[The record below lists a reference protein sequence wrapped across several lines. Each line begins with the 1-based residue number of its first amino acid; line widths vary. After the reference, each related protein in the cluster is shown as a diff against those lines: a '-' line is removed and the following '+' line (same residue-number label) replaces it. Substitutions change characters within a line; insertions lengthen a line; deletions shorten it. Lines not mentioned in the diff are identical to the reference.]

1 MSIPDIQSQPD
12 NRKITI
18 DKVGV
23 KGIRY
28 PIVVQDREKGI
39 QHSVADL
46 NIYVEL
52 PHQRR
57 GTHMSRFLEVLNR
70 YHTEVFIDKLDAF
83 LSELKTTLK
92 ADSAY
97 IDIMFPFF
105 VKKKAPVSR
114 VSSLLSYDCNFNA
127 SFKDSFEL
135 WIGVKVPVTTLCPCS
150 KEISVYGAHNQRS
163 EIFIKVRY
171 REFVWLEELIQLA
184 EKHSS
189 CEIYPL
195 LKRSDEK
202 YVTEKAYNNPKFVE
216 DVVRE
221 ITLELNKDK
230 RITGFYVEAENLE
243 SIHAHNAYALI
254 SKS

>member
-12 NRKITI
+12 TRKITI

-28 PIVVQDREKGI
+28 PIVVQDRENGI

-46 NIYVEL
+46 DIYVEL

-70 YHTEVFIDKLDAF
+70 YHTEVFIDKLDSF
-83 LSELKTTLK
+83 LNELKSTLK
-92 ADSAY
+92 ADTAY
-97 IDIMFPFF
+97 IDISFPFF
-105 VKKKAPVSR
+105 IKKQAPVSK
-114 VSSLLSYDCNFNA
+114 VVSLLGYDCFFNA
-127 SFKDSFEL
+127 SYNNNFEL

-150 KEISVYGAHNQRS
+150 KAISVSGAHNQRS
-163 EIFIKVRY
+163 EIFIKVRN

-184 EKHSS
+184 EEHSS
-189 CEIYPL
+189 CEIFPL

-202 YVTEKAYNNPKFVE
+202 FVTDKAYSNPKFVE
-216 DVVRE
+216 DIVRE
-221 ITLELNKDK
+221 ITMELNKDK
-230 RITGFYVEAENLE
+230 RITGFYVEAENFE

-254 SKS
+254 SRI

>member
-12 NRKITI
+12 TRKITI

-28 PIVVQDREKGI
+28 PIVVQDRENGI

-52 PHQRR
+52 SHQRR

-70 YHTEVFIDKLDAF
+70 YHTEVFIDKLDSF
-83 LSELKTTLK
+83 LSELKSTLK
-92 ADSAY
+92 ADTAY
-97 IDIMFPFF
+97 VDISFPFF
-105 VKKKAPVSR
+105 IQKQAPVSK
-114 VSSLLSYDCNFNA
+114 VVSLLGYDCFFNA
-127 SFKDSFEL
+127 SFNNDFEL

-150 KEISVYGAHNQRS
+150 KAISVSGAHNQRS

-189 CEIYPL
+189 CEIFPL

-202 YVTEKAYNNPKFVE
+202 FVTDKAYSNPKFVE
-216 DVVRE
+216 DIVRE
-221 ITLELNKDK
+221 ITMELNKDK
-230 RITGFYVEAENLE
+230 RITGFYVEAENFE

-254 SKS
+254 SRI

>member
-12 NRKITI
+12 TRKITI

-28 PIVVQDREKGI
+28 PIVVQDRENGI

-46 NIYVEL
+46 DIYVEL

-70 YHTEVFIDKLDAF
+70 YHTEVFIDKLDSF
-83 LSELKTTLK
+83 LNEFKSTLK
-92 ADSAY
+92 ADTAY
-97 IDIMFPFF
+97 IDISFPFF
-105 VKKKAPVSR
+105 IKKQAPVSK
-114 VSSLLSYDCNFNA
+114 VVSLLGYDCFFNA
-127 SFKDSFEL
+127 SYNNNFEL

-150 KEISVYGAHNQRS
+150 KAISVSGAHNQRS

-184 EKHSS
+184 EEHSS
-189 CEIYPL
+189 CEIFPL

-202 YVTEKAYNNPKFVE
+202 FVTDKAYSNPKFVE
-216 DVVRE
+216 DIVRE
-221 ITLELNKDK
+221 ITMELNKDK
-230 RITGFYVEAENLE
+230 RITGFYVEAENFE

-254 SKS
+254 SRI

>member
-150 KEISVYGAHNQRS
+150 KAISVYGAHNQRS

-216 DVVRE
+216 YVVRE